1 MNKLT
6 ILNVPIEPLEERY
19 SIQWDKWFKKAFQNY
34 SEEHDLEILTIYGK
48 GSQGKINQGSFL
60 DVIDTNIYKN
70 EQTNRI
76 IEYIRNNQEK
86 EIVLFFHDLWFPG
99 IINIAYVIYGL
110 GLKKTIKICGC
121 LHAGSYDTEDFLS
134 KKGMSPWAI
143 SFENSLF
150 TIIDLIFV
158 ATEFHKNLI
167 LCERNVDYNKIKVTG
182 FPIFQSEFV
191 EDSLEE
197 KDNIIVFP
205 HRLDTEKCPEMFDTL
220 KKEMQSEFPDWI
232 FLKSKECTSSKKEYY
247 QLLAKSK
254 IAVSFARQETWG
266 IAMQEAVFHDVIPIV
281 PNRLSYPE
289 LYSAPFVYDG
299 QGTLSIQNVKKL
311 LRCIIFK
318 YDIYKSFL
326 VFNKNRLIVS
336 GETAINHMIEEILL
350 LCRYV

>member
-1 MNKLT
+1 MNRLT

-34 SEEHDLEILTIYGK
+34 SEECDLEILTIYGK

-167 LCERNVDYNKIKVTG
+167 LCERKVDYNKIKVTG
-182 FPIFQSEFV
+182 FPIFPTEFV
-191 EDSLEE
+191 KDSLEE
-197 KDNIIVFP
+197 KKNIIVFP
-205 HRLDTEKCPEMFDTL
+205 HRLDSEKCPEMFDKL
-220 KKEMQSEFPDWI
+220 KAVLQPLYPNWE

-289 LYSAPFVYDG
+289 LYSPAFVYDTTHDVYYAG
-299 QGTLSIQNVKKL
+299 KL
-311 LRCIIFK
+311 IKSVIYEYEK
-318 YDIYKSFL
+318 YKTFL
-326 VFNKNRLIVS
+326 KFNKNSLMVA
-336 GETAINHMIEEILL
+336 GDNAIKLMLEQILL
-350 LCRYV
+350 FCRNV